1 MFPPPLP
8 PQLAW
13 SCGGCAVMIKP
24 LWEVGVV
31 VGGGAG
37 WGIGGEGQEAEERT
51 TQPHGEISHRAVS
64 PRWPS
69 VCPPPQKLPRCCMP
83 SLHQTAISATP
94 PHATLPPSGI
104 SRLPD
109 WWETDSGWQGGGG
122 ALPWQL
128 KQPSAPDRASCD
140 GSRGGGWEAG
150 WGADCSRGAEWR
162 GGGMITV

>member
-1 MFPPPLP
+1 
-8 PQLAW
+8 
-13 SCGGCAVMIKP
+13 MIKP

-69 VCPPPQKLPRCCMP
+69 VCPPLPRTSPGAACP
-83 SLHQTAISATP
+83 RYTKQLFLQPA

-122 ALPWQL
+122 GEALPWQL

-140 GSRGGGWEAG
+140 GSRGGGWEA
-150 WGADCSRGAEWR
+150 DCSRGVEWW
-162 GGGMITV
+162 GGGMIIV